1 MKDKNL
7 SCLTKGI
14 IRENPVLTMLLGLCP
29 VLGVSR
35 TAAGSLSMGLTTLL
49 VLVCSAA
56 SVSFLKNII
65 PPRLRLLCF
74 LIIISAFVST
84 ADILISAY
92 LPQLHKTLGIYLPL
106 IVVNGIIL
114 NRTELFAAQNN
125 LKSAVLDALGMG
137 TGFTL
142 IITVLGIFREI
153 VGAGTL
159 FGFRLLP
166 DSALILLLPP
176 GAFFALACLF
186 IVFNRLRKVC

>member
-29 VLGVSR
+29 VLGVST

-92 LPQLHKTLGIYLPL
+92 LPRLHKTLGIYLPL

-153 VGAGTL
+153 AGAGTL

>member
-29 VLGVSR
+29 VLGVST
-35 TAAGSLSMGLTTLL
+35 TAAGSLGMGLTTLL
-49 VLVCSAA
+49 VLVCSVA

-65 PPRLRLLCF
+65 PSRFLLLCS

-92 LPQLHKTLGIYLPL
+92 LPRLHKTLGIYLPL

-114 NRTELFAAQNN
+114 NRTELFAAQNT
-125 LKSAVLDALGMG
+125 LKPAILDALGMG

-153 VGAGTL
+153 IGAGTL
-159 FGFRLLP
+159 FGLRLLP
-166 DSALILLLPP
+166 DSALIFLLPP

-186 IVFNRLRKVC
+186 ILFNRLQKVC